1 VAPRDAPLQEVPT
14 PAVLTRNCGDEP
26 ICVLTLLPDS
36 SESSST
42 VLVHLGEHAGHLRCG
57 EFSARPTG
65 AGRAE
70 FLVGN
75 PLDPA
80 AIASDRGGSSLEGG
94 PWRWFG
100 RRWGVRERFRG
111 SERAG
116 GHG

>member
-1 VAPRDAPLQEVPT
+1 MAPRDAPLQEVPT

-36 SESSST
+36 SESTST

-80 AIASDRGGSSLEGG
+80 AIASDRGGSSVGG
-94 PWRWFG
+94 GVWRRFG
-100 RRWGVRERFRG
+100 PNGGVRERFRG
-111 SERAG
+111 SGSVG
-116 GHG
+116 GRG